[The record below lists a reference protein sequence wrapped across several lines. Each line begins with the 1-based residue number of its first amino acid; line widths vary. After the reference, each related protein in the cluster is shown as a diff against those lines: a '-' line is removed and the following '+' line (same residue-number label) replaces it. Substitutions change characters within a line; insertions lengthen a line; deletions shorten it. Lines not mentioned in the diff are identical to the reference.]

1 MNSAQRAALCGVLG
15 LVSAVAWAGMV
26 VMALIA
32 WGTGAGTGGS
42 LGWQG
47 LTLALATLLGVGLVP
62 AALFA
67 TAGVYLSGAS
77 RPTPTQE
84 QA

>member
-26 VMALIA
+26 VMALIVWA
-32 WGTGAGTGGS
+32 TGAGTGGS
-42 LGWQG
+42 LGWRE
-47 LTLALATLLGVGLVP
+47 LTLALTTLLGVGLVP

-77 RPTPTQE
+77 NPTSSRGW
-84 QA
+84 